1 MVNGLFGAFS
11 FFYLAWKI
19 FKNRTK
25 WYTQVVNRRF
35 LGSFNEDAKTPY
47 VTPPEY
53 YKNAKIGISY
63 SVYEIGLD
71 KIWYR
76 KLQPEFD

>member
-47 VTPPEY
+47 VTHPKY

-71 KIWYR
+71 KIRYR
-76 KLQPEFD
+76 KL